1 MPGSLTGTIGLTLS
15 SCAPPGSNDIFELGP
30 DEMEVGLGGYFIS
43 ATCIRL
49 RLQSLHAP
57 TSNGMAISKV
67 GVPKIISRPNH
78 RYVHAGTTLL

>member
-43 ATCIRL
+43 A
-49 RLQSLHAP
+49 
-57 TSNGMAISKV
+57 IS
-67 GVPKIISRPNH
+67 GVARILVWGGGGNVSTALYDLVI
-78 RYVHAGTTLL
+78 